1 MIHISGFL
9 KVVPRDGGILQSN
22 VSANN
27 KNFVVMPSDISK
39 NFQVLGLVAECH
51 LIESPVI
58 MELTIQHST
67 FSGTATLDMKFTSV
81 DVRWAIFG
89 ITCRGSY
96 MVISKVFRN

>member
-9 KVVPRDGGILQSN
+9 KVALKESGVLQSN

-27 KNFVVMPSDISK
+27 KNYIIMPAGVNHSY
-39 NFQVLGLVAECH
+39 QVLGLVAECH

-67 FSGTATLDMKFTSV
+67 FSGTTTLDMKFTSV
-81 DVRWAIFG
+81 DVRWAIEAIVTLKCFL
-89 ITCRGSY
+89 
-96 MVISKVFRN
+96 N